1 MVDLPGQ
8 VDGENQGSEFL
19 IQSLDPASLHL
30 VQVEALA
37 LGVPEQTAQRKGAVV
52 LHVDLHAAGVLLD
65 IHVHLLQ
72 RDQRENRK
80 DDADDRAGIE
90 SDSDGDTQGRRDPQ
104 TGGRRKSPYFILPRD
119 DDGSG
124 AEKADPAD
132 DLGAEAG
139 GVGAGIQDRD
149 VLIGK
154 HEDRRADGDQHVCH
168 KSRRSVPD
176 PAFRSEDPA
185 DAQREQDPED
195 DVCRTQSAGPRDF
208 PEQELTGR
216 HPEIC
221 SAGDG
226 CLSGI
231 RLIRQK

>member
-1 MVDLPGQ
+1 MKAPVR
-8 VDGENQGSEFL
+8 V
-19 IQSLDPASLHL
+19 
-30 VQVEALA
+30 
-37 LGVPEQTAQRKGAVV
+37 AVTG
-52 LHVDLHAAGVLLD
+52 AAGQISYSL
-65 IHVHLLQ
+65 IF
-72 RDQRENRK
+72 RIASGNAM
-80 DDADDRAGIE
+80 ADVPMAHGK
-90 SDSDGDTQGRRDPQ
+90 SKGRTARVTP
-104 TGGRRKSPYFILPRD
+104 LP
-119 DDGSG
+119 S
-124 AEKADPAD
+124 K
-132 DLGAEAG
+132 
-139 GVGAGIQDRD
+139 
-149 VLIGK
+149 
-154 HEDRRADGDQHVCH
+154 RRADGDQHVCH